1 MELKELQ
8 EFVSSDFVEGLEEV
22 LAMYRVQA
30 PTFRTKKHLRCGAYY
45 CFDDKMITL
54 AEPLLYDDDLP
65 TVLVHEM
72 SHHIA
77 SVVYNELV
85 YHDRRFTYVL
95 LNIIKAVDIPYN
107 WNIEYKKVL
116 KEKRTL
122 ERIGAI

>member
-1 MELKELQ
+1 
-8 EFVSSDFVEGLEEV
+8 
-22 LAMYRVQA
+22 
-30 PTFRTKKHLRCGAYY
+30 
-45 CFDDKMITL
+45 MITL

-107 WNIEYKKVL
+107 WNIEYKKFS
-116 KEKRTL
+116 KKREL
-122 ERIGAI
+122 